1 MRKMLTNNI
10 GLKIVSVIASI
21 FLWMVIVNVDDPVI
35 SRSYTGI
42 QVEVINE
49 DAVTGEN
56 KTYEIVDG
64 SDTISVVVSAK
75 RSVIE
80 NMSRDY
86 IRATADLKQLSFMNT
101 VPIELK
107 SIRYSD
113 QIESIVSRTTNVQ
126 VEIED
131 RKDKQIKVKVN
142 TVGKVTDGYVVGDI
156 KPNVNVV
163 TVSGPES
170 VIEKVSEATVTVS
183 LDGMNETFTNSS
195 KVQLWGS
202 DYELIEDDMVKISK
216 EEITTEVQIL
226 ETKEVP
232 INATYIGVP
241 AQGYSATGTVICE
254 PSSVVVAGLGDV
266 FNNLSAI
273 TIPDKDN
280 IIDDATGNVTV
291 ELNIRRYL
299 PASIRLAD
307 DDYKGDV
314 IVTTVVEAH
323 DTVSI
328 FLPYENITVENVPE
342 GYTAKV
348 LHDAAVMEVEVS
360 GLADDLASLTEW
372 VPIATIDAKEM
383 VPDTDDEVEDG
394 KLYVGVNNADLSV
407 VLPEGVQVFGNATVK
422 VVIAPDTED
431 ESNE

>member
-10 GLKIVSVIASI
+10 GLKIASVIASI

-142 TVGKVTDGYVVGDI
+142 TVGNVTDGYVVGDI

-291 ELNIRRYL
+291 ELNIRKYL

-383 VPDTDDEVEDG
+383 VPDTDDEIEDG

>member
-142 TVGKVTDGYVVGDI
+142 TVGNVTDGYVVGDI

-170 VIEKVSEATVTVS
+170 VIEKISEATVTVS

-195 KVQLWGS
+195 KVQLWGP

-280 IIDDATGNVTV
+280 IVDDATGNVTV

-299 PASIRLAD
+299 PAGIRLAD

-323 DTVSI
+323 DTVSM

-383 VPDTDDEVEDG
+383 VPDTDDEIEDG

>member
-142 TVGKVTDGYVVGDI
+142 TVGNVTDGYVVGDI

-170 VIEKVSEATVTVS
+170 VIEKISEATVTVS

-299 PASIRLAD
+299 PAGIRLAD

-383 VPDTDDEVEDG
+383 VPDTDDEIEDG